1 MTDVIDQSKWGGVC
15 GFVSVL
21 HGLRSRSGITSLGKT
36 MSTGDLEASLGAEM
50 ITYLKMTQ
58 IERPQLAEDIITY
71 TRTWGGGYA
80 AITMDSMIQDIK
92 TTVLSKSKTGD
103 WDGRGALGCA
113 LPPTAVEDYLR
124 HAGMQCKRVL
134 DGSQLSFSHSVMRGY
149 KDCVVGVGA
158 TSQANNGWHGLRHWV
173 YVTKAGVMMNWAEET
188 PLRDSAD
195 PPYDAT
201 RLAVLHN
208 CIVYAIQIL

>member
-21 HGLRSRSGITSLGKT
+21 HGLRSRSNITSLGKT
-36 MSTGDLEASLGAEM
+36 MSTADLEASLGAEM

-58 IERPQLAEDIITY
+58 IERPQLAADIITY
-71 TRTWGGGYA
+71 TKTWGGTYA
-80 AITMDSMIQDIK
+80 SITMDSMIQEIK
-92 TTVLSKSKTGD
+92 TTVLTKSTTGTWGD
-103 WDGRGALGCA
+103 RGAIGCA

-124 HAGMQCKRVL
+124 HVGLKYKRIL
-134 DGSQLSFSHSVMRGY
+134 DGSRQSFSHSVMGGY
-149 KDCVVGVGA
+149 KDCIVGVGA
-158 TSQANNGWHGLRHWV
+158 TSEANNGWNGLRHWV
-173 YVTKAGVMMNWAEET
+173 YVTKAGVMMNWAKGT
-188 PLRDSAD
+188 KLDASAD

-208 CIVYAIQIL
+208 CIVYVIQIL